1 MPLDAAFLLSAMMR
15 DRQITMQRS
24 WLSTAPSQIFAGSDG
39 DSRNNND
46 LDWRELQKA
55 WSTSASGQT

>member
-1 MPLDAAFLLSAMMR
+1 MMR

-24 WLSTAPSQIFAGSDG
+24 WLSTAPSETTPSEIFAGSDG
-39 DSRNNND
+39 DCRNNND

-55 WSTSASGQT
+55 RSTSASGQT

>member
-24 WLSTAPSQIFAGSDG
+24 WLSTASSQIFAGSDG

-55 WSTSASGQT
+55 